1 MFNASHVLMSGQRLI
16 LSWTLS
22 HRAAFMADW
31 ASHFEVILVML
42 GFVFPLASLPP
53 LFVSVTG
60 TRMTIM
66 GAVVNESCQEEFSFC
81 PNIWRV
87 FWFVSLVV
95 FLKLQ
100 ANTWKIVYCCK
111 DFSANLRWP
120 LNMFSIVSLHKNL
133 TLDHNIV
140 SVLTLLKQN
149 RKTLPIHDIHF
160 TSKISEEINAPCNYS
175 LIPSFYWNT
184 EVKKT
189 QLNLHRFLF
198 QNTL

>member
-1 MFNASHVLMSGQRLI
+1 MVNASHVLMSGHRLI

-31 ASHFEVILVML
+31 ASHFEVILVKL

-66 GAVVNESCQEEFSFC
+66 GAMVNESCQEEFSFC
-81 PNIWRV
+81 PNICHV

-100 ANTWKIVYCCK
+100 GNTWKIVYCCK
-111 DFSANLRWP
+111 DFSANFRWP
-120 LNMFSIVSLHKNL
+120 LNMFCIVSLHKNL

-140 SVLTLLKQN
+140 SVLILLKQN
-149 RKTLPIHDIHF
+149 RKTLPMHDIIL
-160 TSKISEEINAPCNYS
+160 TSKIAKQINAPCNQS
-175 LIPSFYWNT
+175 IIPSFSWNT